1 MTIEKTEV
9 KKDGYHV
16 FIDGNEFVIDEEIAY
31 SYRLRKN
38 GEIDENTLG
47 EIVQKSECLR
57 CKNYLYAQIAKYYK
71 TEKGYRDKLYEKG
84 FPSYAV
90 KSAIL
95 SAKERGYID
104 DSSFAKRYYEKY
116 KDVKGKRRIIAELKS
131 KGVKSEYLD
140 FMSEEETDLSS
151 IVSVGEKF
159 MRRREKTPEEKLRL
173 MRHLASKGFSYDE
186 IVRAVKIVFS
196 SDE

>member
-1 MTIEKTEV
+1 MTIERIEV

-116 KDVKGKRRIIAELKS
+116 KDGKGKRRIIAELKS

-151 IVSVGEKF
+151 IVSIGEKF
-159 MRRREKTPEEKLRL
+159 MRRREKTPEEKMRL